1 MKISQIKELA
11 GAVVENGGFS
21 DKDLQWVLGKFS
33 RSELKAFVN
42 ALAWEVKNKTLVV
55 NYAGAVSDQD
65 KKRITS
71 LFPGKTPE
79 FKLDKGL
86 VAGVRLEYGD
96 YVLDYSVSGI
106 IKRILNSMR
115 ESL

>member
-1 MKISQIKELA
+1 MKRLQIKELA
-11 GAVVENGGFS
+11 RAAVESGGLS
-21 DKDLQWVLGKFS
+21 DKDFQWVLGNFS
-33 RSELKAFVN
+33 RNELKMFAN
-42 ALAWEVKNKTLVV
+42 MLAWEVKNKTLVV
-55 NYAGAVSDQD
+55 NYAGEISEPD

-71 LFPGKTPE
+71 LFAGKTPE
-79 FKLDKGL
+79 FKRNEDL

-96 YVLDYSVSGI
+96 FVLDYSVSGI